1 VKRLFAPVIVV
12 AGLTLAACG
21 GSDGGTSGA
30 QSEAAQQ
37 TIDAAKDAGF
47 DLNEGCV
54 NDIAGQLSDDDAQ
67 AIVDAG
73 PDGDPDVSTEGS
85 ALANQLAS
93 CLSQEDLLDEFI
105 IGMKADGQAFD
116 EACVRENLKN
126 FDLRALAAQ
135 GNNAAPTDELLAAL
149 FECFDN

>member
-47 DLNEGCV
+47 DLNKGCV
-54 NDIAGQLSDDDAQ
+54 NDIASQLSDDDAQ

-116 EACVRENLKN
+116 EACVRENLKD

>member
-1 VKRLFAPVIVV
+1 MNFDAKFA
-12 AGLTLAACG
+12 
-21 GSDGGTSGA
+21 
-30 QSEAAQQ
+30 
-37 TIDAAKDAGF
+37 K
-47 DLNEGCV
+47 N
-54 NDIAGQLSDDDAQ
+54 LSCFR
-67 AIVDAG
+67 
-73 PDGDPDVSTEGS
+73 
-85 ALANQLAS
+85 NY
-93 CLSQEDLLDEFI
+93 LLDEFI

>member
-37 TIDAAKDAGF
+37 TIDAAKTAGF

-54 NDIAGQLSDDDAQ
+54 NDIASQLSDDDAQ

-85 ALANQLAS
+85 ALANQLAG

>member
-1 VKRLFAPVIVV
+1 VKGPFAPVIVV

-21 GSDGGTSGA
+21 GSDGGTSGV
-30 QSEAAQQ
+30 QSQAAKQ

-47 DLNEGCV
+47 DLNEACV
-54 NDIAGQLSDDDAQ
+54 NDIAGQLSDEDAQ

-73 PDGDPDVSTEGS
+73 PDGDPDVSSEGS
-85 ALANQLAS
+85 ALASQLAS

-105 IGMKADGQAFD
+105 AGMKADGQAFD
-116 EACVRENLKN
+116 EACVRENLKD
-126 FDLRALAAQ
+126 FDLGALAAQ
-135 GNNAAPTDELLAAL
+135 GENATPSDELLAAL